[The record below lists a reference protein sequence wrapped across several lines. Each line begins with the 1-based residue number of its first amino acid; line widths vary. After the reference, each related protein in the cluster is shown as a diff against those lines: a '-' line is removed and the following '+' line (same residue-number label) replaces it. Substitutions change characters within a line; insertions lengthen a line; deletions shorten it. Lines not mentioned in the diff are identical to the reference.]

1 MHKSKVIVV
10 IAIVALI
17 AAFFVFDLGRFL
29 NLDYIKS
36 QQAVIA
42 AQYEANP
49 LATAGIFFAVYV
61 AVTALSLPGATI
73 MTLVA
78 GAIFGLGVGLVLVS
92 FASTIGATL
101 AFLVARF
108 LLRDSIQAKF
118 GDKLKAFNDGVNKD
132 GGFYLFTLRLV
143 PAFPFFMINVV
154 MGLTTMRA
162 WTFFW
167 VSQVGMLLGT
177 IVYVNAGTE
186 LAKITSLK
194 GILSPGLIGAFV
206 LLGVFPIIA
215 KKIIDGVKSRKVY
228 ARWADKKPAKFDRNV
243 VVIGAGSAGLVTSYI
258 AAAVKAKVTLIERH
272 KMGGDCLN
280 TGCVPSKAMIRSAKL
295 LNHISRAK
303 EFGIASASA
312 TWDFADV
319 MTRISRVV
327 DEIEPHDSVARYS
340 AMGVDC
346 VKGEAKI
353 LSPWEVQVTNSD
365 GTTTRLTTKNI
376 VIAAG
381 ARPFVPPI
389 PGLAEIKPLTS
400 DNVWNLRILPKRLV
414 VLGGGPIGCEL
425 TQCFARFGASVTQV
439 EMAPRIMIR
448 EDAEVSAIVQKR
460 FEAEGV
466 NVLVNHKAKAV
477 IVENGE
483 KYLVVEHEGVD
494 KKIAFDEILCA
505 VGRIANTTGY
515 GLEELGIPAKR
526 VVETNDYLETIY
538 PNIFACGDVA
548 GPYQFTHTA
557 AHMAWYAS
565 VNALFGKFKKFKVDY
580 SVVPWATF
588 TDPEV
593 ARVGL
598 NEQEAIEKKIAHDVH
613 VYGIDDLDR
622 AIADGEAHGFVKVI
636 TVKGSD
642 KILGATIVGEHAGDL
657 LVEFVAAMKHG
668 FGLEGILATI
678 HTYPTLGEANKFAA
692 GVYKRSTATVGKL
705 AVGKALND
713 WTRGEGSLSTVIASV
728 VKLVIS
734 PDNTPAYPKTQSESH

>member
-1 MHKSKVIVV
+1 MKKSKLLVLIL
-10 IAIVALI
+10 VAAAI
-17 AAFFVFDLGRFL
+17 AAFFIFDLGKYFS
-29 NLDYIKS
+29 LDYFKS
-36 QQAVIA
+36 QQAAIA
-42 AQYEANP
+42 SYYQANP
-49 LATAGIFFAVYV
+49 VQTGLIFFAVYV
-61 AVTALSLPGATI
+61 AVTALSLPGAAI

-78 GAIFGLGVGLVLVS
+78 GAIFGLLWGVVIVS

-118 GDKLKAFNDGVNKD
+118 GDKLKAFNAGVEKE

-143 PAFPFFMINVV
+143 PAFPFFVINVV
-154 MGLTTMRA
+154 MGFTTMKTR
-162 WTFFW
+162 TFFW
-167 VSQVGMLLGT
+167 VSQLGMF
-177 IVYVNAGTE
+177 AGTVVFVYAGQKLSE
-186 LAKITSLK
+186 ITSLK

-206 LLGVFPIIA
+206 LIGILPIIA
-215 KKIIDGVKSRKVY
+215 KKIVDGIRARKVY
-228 ARWADKKPAKFDRNV
+228 AKWSDKKPAKFDRNV

-272 KMGGDCLN
+272 QMGGDCLN
-280 TGCVPSKAMIRSAKL
+280 TGCVPSKALIRSAKL

-303 EFGIASASA
+303 EFGISSA
-312 TWDFADV
+312 TAQWDFAEV
-319 MTRISRVV
+319 MERVQKIIG
-327 DEIEPHDSVARYS
+327 DIEPHDSVARYTS
-340 AMGVDC
+340 IGVDC
-346 VKGEAKI
+346 VKGSAKI
-353 LSPWEVQVTNSD
+353 LSPWEVEITLDN
-365 GTTTRLTTKNI
+365 GTKQKLTTKNI

-389 PGLAEIKPLTS
+389 PGLAECKPLTS
-400 DNVWNLRILPKRLV
+400 DNVWNIRKLPKRLV
-414 VLGGGPIGCEL
+414 VLGGGPIGSEL
-425 TQCFARFGASVTQV
+425 TQCFARFGSKVTQV
-439 EMAPRIMIR
+439 EMLPRIMIR
-448 EDAEVSAIVQKR
+448 EDVEVSAIVKAK

-466 NVLVNHKAKAV
+466 SVLVNHKAKQVV
-477 IVENGE
+477 IENGE
-483 KYLVVEHEGVD
+483 KFLVVENEGQE
-494 KKIAFDEILCA
+494 KRIAFDEILCA

-515 GLEELGIPAKR
+515 GLEELGIPANK
-526 VVETNDYLETIY
+526 VVETNEYLETIY

-557 AHMAWYAS
+557 AHMAWFAS

-593 ARVGL
+593 ARVGI
-598 NEQEAIEKKIAHDVH
+598 NEQEAVEKKIAHDVH

-622 AIADGEAHGFVKVI
+622 AIADGEARGFVKVI

-668 FGLEGILATI
+668 FGLEGILNTI

-705 AVGKALND
+705 AVAKALND
-713 WTRGEGSLSTVIASV
+713 WTRGDGSLATVIGSAVSLV
-728 VKLVIS
+728 VS
-734 PDNTPAYPKTQSESH
+734 PDNTPAYPKEAVQH